1 MDAATERTDNAF
13 GRIIGGAIAS
23 MVVGGIIVFIGIG
36 LDWGGL
42 GGGFAL
48 GGGIGL
54 VIVGAYFWGYANG
67 LRRTALRASTS
78 PESWLPSRD
87 GRG

>member
-1 MDAATERTDNAF
+1 MSESTERITHAF

-23 MVVGGIIVFIGIG
+23 MVVGGIIVILGIG

-42 GGGFAL
+42 VGGFAI

-54 VIVGAYFWGYANG
+54 VVVGAYFWGYANG
-67 LRRTALRASTS
+67 LKRAATLASTS
-78 PESWLPSRD
+78 PASWLPSRD
-87 GRG
+87 GR